1 MKRVALVAAHFTPSN
16 LAAVHRA
23 RLWAQHLPEFGWEPT
38 VVSAHHRHYEEALDW
53 ELHALVPESL
63 RVVRTLAFPTKPI
76 RVVGDIGVR
85 ALPFLYGALANLA
98 ARRELDFLHIT
109 IPSNFT
115 AVLGRMIHAR
125 YGVPY
130 GIDYI
135 DPWVHE
141 WPGSERRFSKAWTS
155 ARLAERLEP
164 WAVRDAAL
172 ITGVAPGYYEAV
184 LARNPALAA
193 RVVTAAMPYGGS
205 ERDFAAVRAHSRA
218 PRLFDPRDGAFHMV
232 YAGALLPRA
241 FVVLERLLAGV
252 ALLRE
257 RRPEIGR
264 RLRLHFVGTG
274 SSPSDPHGYNVRP
287 LAERAGLL
295 DIVDEHPA
303 RIPYTEVLQHLLA
316 ASAILILGSTEPHYT
331 PSKAFQAVL
340 ARKPVLA
347 LLHRASTAA
356 EFLQRANAARVVTLD
371 EQQLPAASEL
381 AAALAAVMER
391 DAIAAPAVRWDLLEA
406 YTARSTARALAEALD
421 LAHARARERAPR

>member
-85 ALPFLYGALANLA
+85 ALPFLSGALANLA

-155 ARLAERLEP
+155 ARLAERL
-164 WAVRDAAL
+164 
-172 ITGVAPGYYEAV
+172 
-184 LARNPALAA
+184 
-193 RVVTAAMPYGGS
+193 
-205 ERDFAAVRAHSRA
+205 
-218 PRLFDPRDGAFHMV
+218 
-232 YAGALLPRA
+232 
-241 FVVLERLLAGV
+241 
-252 ALLRE
+252 
-257 RRPEIGR
+257 
-264 RLRLHFVGTG
+264 
-274 SSPSDPHGYNVRP
+274 
-287 LAERAGLL
+287 
-295 DIVDEHPA
+295 
-303 RIPYTEVLQHLLA
+303 
-316 ASAILILGSTEPHYT
+316 
-331 PSKAFQAVL
+331 
-340 ARKPVLA
+340 
-347 LLHRASTAA
+347 
-356 EFLQRANAARVVTLD
+356 
-371 EQQLPAASEL
+371 
-381 AAALAAVMER
+381 
-391 DAIAAPAVRWDLLEA
+391 
-406 YTARSTARALAEALD
+406 
-421 LAHARARERAPR
+421 